1 MPTTGVAWLDTVLI
15 ALAAAGAIVTPV
27 VVIFRWAH
35 PIAKQLT
42 NFLEDWFGEPERP
55 GVAAKPGVLLR
66 LVKIERELRPN
77 GGSSMRDAVN
87 RVEATGDETSKR
99 LDEHITTSETERAD
113 LRSDFG
119 QVKDGFE
126 AVLTSV
132 TRLEANTPARQDD
145 TIATL
150 AKATIEALA
159 ATPAHTDSPEE

>member
-35 PIAKQLT
+35 PIAKQLA

-99 LDEHITTSETERAD
+99 LDEHITTSETDRAEARAD
-113 LRSDFG
+113 LRALTKTTAGLVKG
-119 QVKDGFE
+119 QVQ
-126 AVLTSV
+126 
-132 TRLEANTPARQDD
+132 QDD
-145 TIATL
+145 VIANL
-150 AKATIEALA
+150 SKALPIVAASSPPHEEA
-159 ATPAHTDSPEE
+159 

>member
-99 LDEHITTSETERAD
+99 LDEHITTSEADRAEARAD
-113 LRSDFG
+113 LRALTKTTAGLVKG
-119 QVKDGFE
+119 QVQ
-126 AVLTSV
+126 
-132 TRLEANTPARQDD
+132 QDD
-145 TIATL
+145 VIANL
-150 AKATIEALA
+150 SRALPNVA
-159 ATPAHTDSPEE
+159 ASHPPTEHEEG

>member
-66 LVKIERELRPN
+66 LVKIERELKPN
-77 GGSSMRDAVN
+77 GGTSMRDAVN
-87 RVEATGDETSKR
+87 RMEKTGDETSKR
-99 LDEHITTSETERAD
+99 LDEHITTSEADRAEARTD
-113 LRSDFG
+113 RAALTRTTAGLVKG
-119 QVKDGFE
+119 QGQQDEVIANLSKALPIVAASTPPHEE
-126 AVLTSV
+126 A
-132 TRLEANTPARQDD
+132 
-145 TIATL
+145 
-150 AKATIEALA
+150 
-159 ATPAHTDSPEE
+159 